1 MKTLAVTGATG
12 RVGGRVAR
20 RLADAGVEQRLI
32 VRDPERAPELANT
45 EIAVADYAEAT
56 ASRAALDGI
65 ETLFMVSGSEAHDRV
80 EQHRTFVGAAADAG
94 VDRIVYLSFY
104 GAAPDSTF
112 TLGRDHW
119 ATEQHIR
126 ERGLTWTFLRDN
138 LYLDF
143 FPFMAGDDGVIRG
156 PAGDGRVAAVAIDDV
171 ADVAAEVL
179 LDIGPHASTTY
190 RLTGPDSFTLAEAS
204 AIMSQ
209 VLDRS
214 FRYHQETV
222 EEAYDSRA
230 IYGAPDWQ
238 VEAWVTTYTAIAA
251 GDLAEVT
258 DDVARVTGH
267 PPRSLRDVLADHGDR
282 HG

>member
-1 MKTLAVTGATG
+1 MTTLAVTGATG

-45 EIAVADYAEAT
+45 EIAVADYAEAA

-80 EQHRTFVGAAADAG
+80 EQHRTFVDAAADAG
-94 VDRIVYLSFY
+94 VVRIVYLSFY

-267 PPRSLRDVLADHGDR
+267 PPRSLRDILADHGDR